1 MAEDTPTN
9 GLPGLSMDDV
19 MRLLGERDLMI
30 DRLTRQCVQQAQQ
43 IEALCNT
50 PLPTP
55 MKAAKTK
62 AS

>member
-43 IEALCNT
+43 IEELCNT

-55 MKAAKTK
+55 M
-62 AS
+62 